1 MIRHTCRAAPLT
13 GLTSQMRADDTGC
26 FQMGHPKE
34 GTAFHRTY
42 SAGKHGLN
50 LIKRKHQDF
59 PGPVVKNPPDN
70 AGDMGSVPG
79 PGTFY
84 ILQGTYSHVS
94 RAHAL
99 QQEQALQ

>member
-1 MIRHTCRAAPLT
+1 MTPAA
-13 GLTSQMRADDTGC
+13 
-26 FQMGHPKE
+26 FKE

-99 QQEQALQ
+99 QQEQALK